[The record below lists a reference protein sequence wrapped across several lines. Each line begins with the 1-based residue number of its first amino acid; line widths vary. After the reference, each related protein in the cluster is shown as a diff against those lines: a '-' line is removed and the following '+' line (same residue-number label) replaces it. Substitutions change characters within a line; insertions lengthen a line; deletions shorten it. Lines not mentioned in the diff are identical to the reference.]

1 MAADAQAVNIG
12 NSTVS
17 NARSISLCQ
26 EKNCSLR
33 TIDLHFEPR
42 LRLKNRKKHLIAG
55 RLSIKLSVCR
65 TAKIKETGPYQM
77 ATKQDEEVTRAKILE
92 MIDRLFYRQGI
103 RAVGVDTIVAE
114 LGISKKTLYRHFR
127 SKSEMIEAYLR
138 GRFRPLPED
147 SDKPPAEQILS
158 NFAWLDRSLSSKREY
173 RGCAYLNALAEL
185 GEDERESRDL
195 AAHFKESRRLWFRH
209 LLSKLDVDDPDTLAT
224 QLSLLVDGAYSAMLT
239 RKDPSS
245 TRAAIA
251 AARVLLKNAGV
262 SLAYAAPIGSLMEPA
277 ADEVASRI
285 SQRRQ
290 RN

>member
-1 MAADAQAVNIG
+1 MDQIGGCRAAAP
-12 NSTVS
+12 
-17 NARSISLCQ
+17 
-26 EKNCSLR
+26 E
-33 TIDLHFEPR
+33 
-42 LRLKNRKKHLIAG
+42 
-55 RLSIKLSVCR
+55 
-65 TAKIKETGPYQM
+65 ETGSYPM
-77 ATKQDEEVTRAKILE
+77 AVKQDEDVTRAKILE
-92 MIDRLFYRQGI
+92 TIDRLFYRQGI

-114 LGISKKTLYRHFR
+114 LGISKKTLYRYFR

-138 GRFRPLPED
+138 GRFRPLPVD

-158 NFAWLDRSLSSKREY
+158 NFAWLERSLSSKKEY

-185 GEDERESRDL
+185 GDDERESRDL
-195 AAHFKESRRLWFRH
+195 AASFKESRRLWFRD

-262 SLAYAAPIGSLMEPA
+262 NLSYSQPSGI
-277 ADEVASRI
+277 ADQTAQQDLPPRSK
-285 SQRRQ
+285 RQ
-290 RN
+290 RTA

>member
-1 MAADAQAVNIG
+1 MDQIGGCRAAA
-12 NSTVS
+12 T
-17 NARSISLCQ
+17 
-26 EKNCSLR
+26 E
-33 TIDLHFEPR
+33 
-42 LRLKNRKKHLIAG
+42 
-55 RLSIKLSVCR
+55 
-65 TAKIKETGPYQM
+65 ETGTYPM
-77 ATKQDEEVTRAKILE
+77 AVKQDEDVTRAKILE
-92 MIDRLFYRQGI
+92 TIDRLFYRQGI

-114 LGISKKTLYRHFR
+114 LGISKKTLYRYFR

-138 GRFRPLPED
+138 GRFRPLPVD

-158 NFAWLDRSLSSKREY
+158 NFAWLERSLSSKKEY

-185 GEDERESRDL
+185 GDDERESRDL
-195 AAHFKESRRLWFRH
+195 AASFKESRRLWFRD

-262 SLAYAAPIGSLMEPA
+262 NLSYTQPLGT
-277 ADEVASRI
+277 ADQIANQDLPPRSK
-285 SQRRQ
+285 RQ
-290 RN
+290 RTA

>member
-1 MAADAQAVNIG
+1 MAA
-12 NSTVS
+12 
-17 NARSISLCQ
+17 
-26 EKNCSLR
+26 
-33 TIDLHFEPR
+33 
-42 LRLKNRKKHLIAG
+42 
-55 RLSIKLSVCR
+55 
-65 TAKIKETGPYQM
+65 
-77 ATKQDEEVTRAKILE
+77 KQDEDITRAKILE
-92 MIDRLFYRQGI
+92 TIDRLFYRQGI

-114 LGISKKTLYRHFR
+114 LGISKKTLYRYFR

-138 GRFRPLPED
+138 GRFRPLPVD

-158 NFAWLDRSLSSKREY
+158 NFAWLERSLSSKKEY

-185 GEDERESRDL
+185 GDDERESRDL
-195 AAHFKESRRLWFRH
+195 AASFKESRRLWFRD

-262 SLAYAAPIGSLMEPA
+262 NLSYTQPSGI
-277 ADEVASRI
+277 ADQTAQQDLPPRSK
-285 SQRRQ
+285 RQ
-290 RN
+290 RTA

>member
-1 MAADAQAVNIG
+1 MAV
-12 NSTVS
+12 
-17 NARSISLCQ
+17 
-26 EKNCSLR
+26 
-33 TIDLHFEPR
+33 
-42 LRLKNRKKHLIAG
+42 
-55 RLSIKLSVCR
+55 
-65 TAKIKETGPYQM
+65 
-77 ATKQDEEVTRAKILE
+77 KQDEDVTRAKILE
-92 MIDRLFYRQGI
+92 TIDRLFYRQGI

-114 LGISKKTLYRHFR
+114 LGISKKTLYRYFR

-138 GRFRPLPED
+138 GRFRPLPVD

-158 NFAWLDRSLSSKREY
+158 NFAWLERSLSSKKEY

-185 GEDERESRDL
+185 GDDERESRDL
-195 AAHFKESRRLWFRH
+195 AASFKESRRLWFRD

-262 SLAYAAPIGSLMEPA
+262 NLSYTQPSNT
-277 ADEVASRI
+277 ADQITNQDLSPR
-285 SQRRQ
+285 SRRQ
-290 RN
+290 HTA